1 MTVDQFP
8 DRTIIEE
15 GKEYLYFGGTSYLG
29 MATHPEYQNLLC
41 NSIKI
46 WGTAYGS
53 SRNSNIKL
61 SIYQKAEALFAKNS
75 GAEAALMVSSGT
87 LAGRLVID
95 YLSKSHDCFYHYPK
109 THPAILKNSSLPL
122 FEDGKLHPRLL
133 NDRKEFIVIA
143 ADALLSLEVRPTNFD
158 FLNDISHAK
167 QITLLIDES
176 HSLGIVGPNGEG
188 VFKTIHHSRLLQK
201 IMISSLTKAY
211 GCSGGVIAGDKKV
224 IEMIQND
231 AVFISAAGMNP
242 IFLQTF
248 VDGQALIQNQL
259 NKLRANLKFFY
270 SDSPLP
276 SLFKY
281 DLEYPVIYSNSNF
294 IFDYLKSKDMIIT
307 NFKYPNYDLLMN
319 RIVITANHTKSDL
332 NQLRSAL
339 MQFEKETLH

>member
-1 MTVDQFP
+1 MTVEEFP
-8 DRTIIEE
+8 DRTILDE

-41 NSIKI
+41 NSIRI

-61 SIYQKAEALFAKNS
+61 SIYQKAESLFANNS

-95 YLSKSHDCFYHYPK
+95 YLSKSHEHFYHYPK
-109 THPAILKNSSLPL
+109 THPAILKDSSVPL
-122 FEDGKLHPRLL
+122 FVDGKLHPRLT
-133 NDRKEFIVIA
+133 DDIKESVVIA
-143 ADALLSLEVRPTNFD
+143 ADSLLSLEVQPTNFD
-158 FLNDISHAK
+158 FLEAISSSK
-167 QITLLIDES
+167 KITLLIDES
-176 HSLGIVGPNGEG
+176 HSLGIVGAKGEG
-188 VFKTIHHSRLLQK
+188 IFKTINHPKISQK

-211 GCSGGVIAGDKKV
+211 GCSGGVIAGNKEV
-224 IEMIQND
+224 IQMIQND

-248 VDGQALIQNQL
+248 VDGQALLQNQL
-259 NKLRANLKFFY
+259 NKMRANLKFFY
-270 SDSPLP
+270 GDTALP

-281 DLEYPVIYSNSNF
+281 DLNYPVIYSNSNL

-307 NFKYPNYDLLMN
+307 NFKYPNYELLMN

-332 NQLRSAL
+332 EQLKSAL
-339 MQFEKETLH
+339 INFQKETLH